1 MDMPASHEEIQR
13 CVSCSEPNLHHIAPV
28 FAGRELYTRVSTCL
42 NCGLVFRSYRWTLKE
57 TERRYWNFDQELD
70 TDWESVTNDAHEARR
85 YKRYKRNLEWIEQH
99 RGRGGNAR
107 VLDIACGPGTGLVPF
122 REAGYSVLG
131 IDLHP
136 TRVRYACEKYGIE
149 VVQGIFESHD
159 FQDRVFDVIICS
171 HFLEHA
177 HQPLNILKKV
187 RGLLFD
193 GGVLYVEVP
202 NHFNYVS
209 FSDAL
214 YMAHNNNFTPL
225 SLRNGLWIAGFRTVA
240 EYEPQTRF
248 HPGALKHIGVIA
260 IPDDAKSVQVVSP
273 DGSYL
278 DRVVNVYLKS
288 AGKNISDTTRCSHI
302 RYLFPNADQVEAH
315 LHKSF
320 APRKIRFR
328 RNGELVAW
336 VQEPHPWLEGIRHSL
351 RECLAKCGPLDKA
364 YRLVR
369 KRLSQWGLW
378 FQSIDEGTG

>member
-13 CVSCSEPNLHHIAPV
+13 CVSCSKSNLHHIASV
-28 FAGRELYTRVSTCL
+28 FAGRELFTRVSTCL

-57 TERRYWNFDQELD
+57 TERRYWVFDKELD

-85 YKRYKRNLEWIEQH
+85 YKRHKRNLKWVEQH
-99 RGRGGNAR
+99 GGGRNAR

-136 TRVRYACEKYGIE
+136 ARVRYAREKYGIE

-177 HQPLNILKKV
+177 HQPLNILQKA
-187 RGLLFD
+187 RGLLSD

-202 NHFNYVS
+202 NHFNYAS

-214 YMAHNNNFTPL
+214 YMAHNNSFTPL
-225 SLRNGLWIAGFRTVA
+225 SLRNVLQIAGFRTVA
-240 EYEPQTRF
+240 KHKPQTRF
-248 HPGALKHIGVIA
+248 HPGALEHIGVIA
-260 IPDDAKSVQVVSP
+260 IPDNVKSVQAVNP

-278 DRVVNVYLKS
+278 DRVVNACLKS
-288 AGKNISDTTRCSHI
+288 IGWNISDTTRCSHI
-302 RYLFPNADQVEAH
+302 RYLFPNADQIEAH
-315 LHKSF
+315 LHKFF
-320 APRKIRFR
+320 APRKIRFGW
-328 RNGELVAW
+328 NGELVAW
-336 VQEPHPWLEGIRHSL
+336 VEEPHPWLKWGRHCL
-351 RECLAKCGPLDKA
+351 RECLAKCAPLEKA
-364 YRLVR
+364 CRLVR
-369 KRLSQWGLW
+369 KRLSQGSL
-378 FQSIDEGTG
+378 